1 MSTDA
6 QPRRLF
12 LVERNIQA
20 LLDKRE
26 EEEKSLSWQD
36 RLARG
41 VSGFAGSLTFVW
53 IHLFAYSSW
62 IAVNLGLVPGV
73 RPFDPTFV
81 ALAMIAS
88 VEAIFLSTF
97 ILISQNRMQAQA
109 DRRDEL
115 NLQISLLAEHE
126 ITRLI
131 KIISE
136 IGEKLDV
143 PSAQHPEVEEM
154 QEDVRPEDVLDVL
167 DKKAGAAP

>member
-1 MSTDA
+1 MSTEA
-6 QPRRLF
+6 QPRNLS

-20 LLDKRE
+20 LLDKRGE
-26 EEEKSLSWQD
+26 EERALGWQE
-36 RLARG
+36 RLAG
-41 VSGFAGSLTFVW
+41 AISAFAGSMTFVW
-53 IHLFAYSSW
+53 IHLLAYGSW
-62 IAVNLGLVPGV
+62 IGVNLGLVPGI

-81 ALAMIAS
+81 GLAMVAS

-126 ITRLI
+126 ITRLM
-131 KIISE
+131 KIVSE
-136 IGEKLDV
+136 IGEKLDA
-143 PSAQHPEVEEM
+143 PSARHPEVEEM

-167 DKKAGAAP
+167 DKRTGAAP

>member
-6 QPRRLF
+6 QPRNLF
-12 LVERNIQA
+12 LVERNITA
-20 LLDKRE
+20 LLNKRQE
-26 EEEKSLSWQD
+26 EERALGWQD
-36 RLARG
+36 RLAR
-41 VSGFAGSLTFVW
+41 VISSFAGSMTFVW
-53 IHLFAYSSW
+53 IHLLAYGSW
-62 IAVNLGLVPGV
+62 IGVNLGLVSGF

-81 ALAMIAS
+81 GLAMIAS

-131 KIISE
+131 KIVSD
-136 IGEKLDV
+136 IGVKLDL
-143 PSAQHPEVEEM
+143 PSARHPEVEEM

-167 DKKAGAAP
+167 DKRTGAAP